1 MDHNFFAYQ
10 RRALRPL
17 LRWGM
22 GSSVVGVGLALLPS
36 DYWRQ
41 MGLQAAAWGVID
53 AALAFAGR
61 RSALLKAERSFAGD
75 LSEAKEHAEAD
86 QFRRILLVNAGL
98 DVLYIVA
105 GLATAQYYADRPDR
119 RGLGHGIAVQGL
131 FLLIFDSLLARDVGA
146 RWL

>member
-1 MDHNFFAYQ
+1 MDHNFFVYQ

-22 GSSVVGVGLALLPS
+22 GSSLAGVTFALLPN

-41 MGLQAAAWGVID
+41 FGLQAAAWGVID
-53 AALAFAGR
+53 AALAMAGR

-75 LSEAKEHAEAD
+75 LSEANEHAEAE

-98 DVLYIVA
+98 DVIYIIA
-105 GLATAQYYADRPDR
+105 GLATASRYADTPGR
-119 RGLGHGIAVQGL
+119 RGLGHGIALQGL

-146 RWL
+146 RWH

>member
-1 MDHNFFAYQ
+1 MEHNFFVYQ

-17 LRWGM
+17 LRWGI
-22 GSSVVGVGLALLPS
+22 GSSFIGAALTLLPS

-41 MGLQAAAWGVID
+41 FGTQAVTWGVID
-53 AALAFAGR
+53 LALAVAGQR
-61 RSALLKAERSFAGD
+61 TALVKAEQSFAGD
-75 LSEAKEHAEAD
+75 MSEAKEHADAD
-86 QFRRILLVNAGL
+86 QFHRILQVNAGL
-98 DVLYIVA
+98 DVIYILTGVF
-105 GLATAQYYADRPDR
+105 TAIRYANTPKR